1 MLLWLLYKLHILF
14 ATYRAVSRT
23 TALLKSIENCR
34 GAPLTQAWV
43 MYLPCHI
50 YHQTELGKSH
60 PLSHK

>member
-1 MLLWLLYKLHILF
+1 MLLQLSYKLHILF
-14 ATYRAVSRT
+14 TAYRAVPGT
-23 TALLKSIENCR
+23 TALLKSIENCQ
-34 GAPLTQAWV
+34 GAPQTQAWV